1 MKNIGSICVSVIIG
15 LKAGKLV
22 FAEIGGS
29 QDVRFGPSTKKLI
42 DHKIFRNW
50 PHWCFLPNKFFLPK

>member
-22 FAEIGGS
+22 LL
-29 QDVRFGPSTKKLI
+29 KLV
-42 DHKIFRNW
+42 DHKMLGLVLQQKN
-50 PHWCFLPNKFFLPK
+50 